1 MPSRISGPG
10 RYPVAISLCL
20 MTACVLVAVL
30 CAATAHASYYKMLL
44 CAGNNGSNGYGT
56 ATNTTSGAN
65 PGGIFTFE
73 NHCGAAPDPAGN
85 NAFLRIAENQSSG
98 NAGETAYG
106 SMSWAAPAW
115 VSIVAGG
122 GYTREPNAFNEG
134 WRGRFWAEGYDGST
148 NNILMQGSGV
158 ANGSLGGIG
167 WGTTST
173 FASHLWPF
181 GGYGLYSRFVFELT
195 CFRPAGCD
203 RTNYNA
209 VDANTLTLILNDDDP
224 AHINLT
230 GGGVIS
236 GQWVR
241 GAQNV
246 TWNTSDNGS
255 GLRFERLRVDGA
267 QRYQLDYGS
276 SCNLGSTEASGEF
289 ARAFQPCPTG
299 GPYGRAYT
307 LDTTSLPD
315 GAHTVQVC
323 AQDYGQAA
331 GLSGSGGE
339 SCDQREIH
347 VDNTPP
353 SAPGGLTI
361 ATANP
366 ARYLDHFGAS
376 WTLPTDPG
384 SPITKVHYN
393 IVNAAGS
400 VVVPEQTVSATNP
413 TKLESIEGPKASGDY
428 RLRVWLED
436 EVGFTG
442 PVSTVPIPHDT
453 TPPASPQDVSVTAP
467 ATSRSAQGFDV
478 RWRNITD
485 TGSPINAVHY
495 QVLNSAGELVVPTK
509 DIEADNPQ
517 AIQNLETPRERGEY
531 TLKLWLSDAEDNVG
545 APVKAP
551 LTYDC
556 VRSDVG
562 GGQTLT
568 AGLGE
573 QGDPTLI
580 VPQDQGSTLTGS
592 LAGSGGQTANAPI
605 CIFSNVVT
613 DQERDFLGVAM
624 TDRTGDYKFV
634 IGSGPSREVTAI
646 YRPDQREI
654 AAHATIQTRVRPTFE
669 ARNATV
675 HNHSF
680 AVFSGEIPG
689 PHNDKVVVVLQVK
702 SGKGWRV
709 FRRYRTRD
717 NGHFLMRYLFTQ
729 TGTPTTYVMRAQVR
743 ETTGYPYLQGNSRTL
758 PLHVLPSTSRARRA
772 R

>member
-44 CAGNNGSNGYGT
+44 CAGNNGSNGYAT
-56 ATNTTSGAN
+56 ATNTASGSN
-65 PGGIFTFE
+65 PGGIFSFE

-85 NAFLRIAENQSSG
+85 NAFLRIVENQSGG

-167 WGTTST
+167 WNTTST

-209 VDANTLTLILNDDDP
+209 VDANTLTLILNDSDP

-230 GGGVIS
+230 GGAIAS
-236 GQWVR
+236 GEWVR
-241 GAQNV
+241 GNQNV

-267 QRYQLDYGS
+267 QRYQLDHGA
-276 SCNLGSTEASGEF
+276 SCNLGATEASGEF
-289 ARAFQPCPTG
+289 ARVFQPCPTG
-299 GPYGRAYT
+299 GPYGRTYS
-307 LDTTSLPD
+307 LDTSSLSD

-339 SCDQREIH
+339 SCDQRGIH

-376 WTLPTDPG
+376 WTLPPDPG
-384 SPITKVHYN
+384 SPITKAHYN

-400 VVVPEQTVSATNP
+400 VVMPEQTASATNP
-413 TKLESIEGPKASGDY
+413 TKLENIEGPKAPGDY

-436 EVGFTG
+436 AVGFVG

-495 QVLNSAGELVVPTK
+495 QVLNSTGELVVPTK

-517 AIQNLETPRERGEY
+517 AIQDLETPRERGEY
-531 TLKLWLSDAEDNVG
+531 TLKLWLSDAEGNVG

-551 LTYDC
+551 LSYDC

-592 LAGSGGQTANAPI
+592 LAGPGGQIANAPI

-624 TDRTGDYKFV
+624 TDRNGDYKFV

-654 AAHATIQTRVRPTFE
+654 AANATIQTRVRPTFA
-669 ARNATV
+669 ARKATV

-689 PHNDKVVVVLQVK
+689 PHNNKVVVVLQVK

-743 ETTGYPYLQGNSRTL
+743 ETTGYPYLQGNSRSL
-758 PLHVLPSTSRARRA
+758 PLHVLPSTSRVRRA

>member
-1 MPSRISGPG
+1 
-10 RYPVAISLCL
+10 
-20 MTACVLVAVL
+20 
-30 CAATAHASYYKMLL
+30 
-44 CAGNNGSNGYGT
+44 
-56 ATNTTSGAN
+56 
-65 PGGIFTFE
+65 
-73 NHCGAAPDPAGN
+73 
-85 NAFLRIAENQSSG
+85 
-98 NAGETAYG
+98 
-106 SMSWAAPAW
+106 
-115 VSIVAGG
+115 
-122 GYTREPNAFNEG
+122 
-134 WRGRFWAEGYDGST
+134 
-148 NNILMQGSGV
+148 MQGSGV

-181 GGYGLYSRFVFELT
+181 GGYGLYSRFVFDLT

-224 AHINLT
+224 AHVNLT

-307 LDTTSLPD
+307 LDTASLPD
-315 GAHTVQVC
+315 GAHTVQAC

-339 SCDQREIH
+339 SCDRREIH

-376 WTLPTDPG
+376 WTLPPDPG

-393 IVNAAGS
+393 IVNTAGT

-413 TKLESIEGPKASGDY
+413 TKLEGIEGPKAPGDY

-436 EVGFTG
+436 AVGFSG
-442 PVSTVPIPHDT
+442 PVATVPIPHDT
-453 TPPASPQDVSVTAP
+453 TPPASPQDLSVTAP
-467 ATSRSAQGFDV
+467 TTTRSEQGFDV

-485 TGSPINAVHY
+485 NGSPIKAVHY
-495 QVLNSAGELVVPTK
+495 RVVNGAGEPVVTK
-509 DIEADNPQ
+509 DIEADNPE
-517 AIQNLETPRERGEY
+517 AIQSLDTPRESGAYALEV
-531 TLKLWLSDAEDNVG
+531 WLSDEEGNVG
-545 APVKAP
+545 APVEAP
-551 LTYDC
+551 LAYDC

-562 GGQTLT
+562 GGKALS

-573 QGDPTLI
+573 NAEPTVI
-580 VPQDQGSTLTGS
+580 VPQEQGSMLSGS
-592 LAGSGGQTANAPI
+592 LKGRGGQITGAPV
-605 CIFSNVVT
+605 CVFSNVVT
-613 DQERDFLGVAM
+613 DQERNFLGVAM
-624 TDRTGDYKFV
+624 TDRNGGYKFV

-654 AAHATIQTRVRPTFE
+654 AAYATIQTRVRPTFE
-669 ARNATV
+669 ARKATV

-717 NGHFLMRYLFTQ
+717 DGHFLMRYLFTQ

-743 ETTGYPYLQGNSRTL
+743 ETTGYPYLQGNSRVL
-758 PLHVLPSTSRARRA
+758 PLHVLPSTSRARRG